1 MTLVEILRFFS
12 DTPGLPEKIQNELNE
27 YECVM
32 NYEYIPGVVRFI
44 KEIRSHG
51 VKTAVVTSSNTL
63 KMENV
68 YRAHPEFKSLFDRIL
83 TAENFKYSKPDP
95 DCYLLGAKVFDTTP
109 ENCFVFEDSFNGL
122 EAGNRAEMCVI
133 GLSTTNPA
141 NLIADKARIVIPDF
155 ENAYKK
161 SGSVGLAIPGVEIK
175 IDQPDEDGIGE
186 ILIKGANVMMGYY
199 NMPEETAEVIKDGW
213 LHSGDLGF
221 MDPDGWLYITGRSR
235 NIIVTK
241 TGKNIYP
248 EEIEAV
254 IRNLDYVVDCMVY
267 GVKEKNEEEYRIT
280 VQIFP
285 DYEALEKA
293 KGNMTDDEIFE
304 LFKEEIYQMNRKL
317 ASYKRVKDIIIRKTD
332 FVRTT
337 TRKIKRQENI

>member
-1 MTLVEILRFFS
+1 MNTSKQIAALFDLDGVVLDSESQYTIFWKRQGNTYRPDMPDFESRIKGMTLVEILRFFS

-155 ENAYKK
+155 ENFNFEKML
-161 SGSVGLAIPGVEIK
+161 SLIPMYCE
-175 IDQPDEDGIGE
+175 
-186 ILIKGANVMMGYY
+186 
-199 NMPEETAEVIKDGW
+199 NM
-213 LHSGDLGF
+213 
-221 MDPDGWLYITGRSR
+221 
-235 NIIVTK
+235 
-241 TGKNIYP
+241 
-248 EEIEAV
+248 
-254 IRNLDYVVDCMVY
+254 
-267 GVKEKNEEEYRIT
+267 
-280 VQIFP
+280 
-285 DYEALEKA
+285 
-293 KGNMTDDEIFE
+293 
-304 LFKEEIYQMNRKL
+304 
-317 ASYKRVKDIIIRKTD
+317 
-332 FVRTT
+332 
-337 TRKIKRQENI
+337 